1 MASAPPPTP
10 RRARGEAGQG
20 TTHVVGAGL
29 AGLSCALH
37 LARAGRRVAVWE
49 AAGHA
54 GGRCRS
60 FHDAGLD
67 RLIDNGSHMLLG
79 ANEETRRYLARLGA
93 AGRMTEIAPAVFPFR
108 DLRTGRTWRVAPGAG
123 RVPLW
128 LLAPGRVAPGL
139 RWRDLP
145 RLAKLA
151 GAGPSATVRDCVGR
165 DHPLYETFLRPLS
178 LAVLNTDPA
187 AGSARL
193 LWRVIRETFL
203 AGERAC
209 RPCFFAGGLSPAL
222 IDPAVRAL
230 AAQGAPVRMRSRLRA
245 LDRSG
250 RRAEALR
257 FAGGA
262 VALSADDDAV
272 LAVPADACRALL
284 PGEVAAPGRFN
295 PILNVHFRLDL
306 PAVLPWGLPFLGL
319 IGGEA
324 QWLFARGDLVSVT
337 VSAAGA
343 AAGRPAAEAAQGL
356 WAEIA
361 PVLGGGRK
369 RVPPFRVVKERRAT
383 IVQGPAE
390 AARRQGTRTRLANVF
405 VAGDWTDTGMPATI
419 EGAVRSGLRAAE
431 AALARPRACAGT
443 RAGVHSAGR
452 NKEETP

>member
-1 MASAPPPTP
+1 MRAAPPPTP
-10 RRARGEAGQG
+10 GRANTEAGQG
-20 TTHVVGAGL
+20 ATHVVGAGL

-37 LARAGRRVAVWE
+37 LARAGRRIAVWE

-60 FHDAGLD
+60 FYDPGLD
-67 RLIDNGSHMLLG
+67 RLIDNGSHVLLG
-79 ANEETRRYLARLGA
+79 ANGETRRYLARLGA
-93 AGRMTEIAPAVFPFR
+93 AGRVTEIAPAVFPFR

-123 RVPLW
+123 RAPLW

-139 RWRDLP
+139 RWRDYP
-145 RLAKLA
+145 RLARLA
-151 GAGPSATVRDCVGR
+151 RAGPSATVRDCVGAE
-165 DHPLYETFLRPLS
+165 HPLYETFLRPLS
-178 LAVLNTDPA
+178 LAVLNTGPE

-209 RPCFFAGGLSPAL
+209 RLCFFAGGLSPAL
-222 IDPAVRAL
+222 IDPAVHAL
-230 AAQGAPVRMRSRLRA
+230 EAQGAPVRMRARLRA

-250 RRAEALR
+250 GRAEALR
-257 FAGGA
+257 FADGA
-262 VALSADDDAV
+262 VALGADDDVV

-284 PGEVAAPGRFN
+284 PGETAAPGRFN
-295 PILNVHFRLDL
+295 PILNVHFRLDH
-306 PAVLPWGLPFLGL
+306 PPVLPWDLPFLGL

-337 VSAAGA
+337 VSAAEAEA
-343 AAGRPAAEAAQGL
+343 ARPAAVSARSL

-361 PVLGGGRK
+361 PALGGGGG

-390 AARRQGTRTRLANVF
+390 AARRQGARTPLANVF
-405 VAGDWTDTGMPATI
+405 VAGDWTDTGLPATI
-419 EGAVRSGLRAAE
+419 EGAVRSGIRAAE
-431 AALARPRACAGT
+431 AALARPRRTA
-443 RAGVHSAGR
+443 
-452 NKEETP
+452 